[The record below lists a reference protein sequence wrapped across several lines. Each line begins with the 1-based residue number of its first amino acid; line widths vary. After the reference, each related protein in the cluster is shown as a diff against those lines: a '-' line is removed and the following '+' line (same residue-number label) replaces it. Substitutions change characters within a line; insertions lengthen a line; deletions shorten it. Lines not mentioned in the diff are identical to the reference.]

1 MCIKAFKKKTIQNG
15 KKKQQ
20 IINQKVLDSLSLKKE
35 LHVHLQ

>member
-1 MCIKAFKKKTIQNG
+1 MCIKAFKKKNYPEW